1 LGVPHFGRRTA
12 ASVMPLVS
20 CIDGARMDV
29 DGQTVDDPFAWPPKD
44 TTADVG
50 PVVPMG
56 RACCARLGLDP
67 AVVSRVQVEVWVV
80 NDGSML
86 RIRSVGTNPTPW
98 FPKRDGHRR
107 RLLRKG
113 DCATLHDGDRFGLLT
128 TEPEPG
134 SVRWVAAAA
143 GPATGGGDIGPTTG
157 IEASKRDAPS
167 GRVQDPPPPSK
178 RIKDDDTDD
187 DVIII
192 DADPQSKPT
201 PAPVTKPTMLVLVGP
216 PGSGKSTMCAKLPP
230 TRWRVANQDTI
241 GKNGRR
247 GTRKQCLDAARKA
260 LTDSTQP
267 KHVAVD
273 RCGLTHDQRA
283 DFVALAAELGANCEC
298 VFFDLPREEVFNRV
312 RSRVNH
318 VGGVEGEKGVGCVKR
333 MMGGKANTPP
343 HSKEGYT
350 KVTRCVNAWEQDN
363 AAAAYAAFG
372 PPVAGWKPERF
383 QKSSEVSGAA
393 PSTEPKPQAKPGPNA
408 FAVMMGAAKSSP
420 VAKSKPPP
428 AETKPKAGAG
438 GVGAPWARGL
448 VDVAA
453 DPAGKDGV
461 LWHDET
467 LVVLEDK
474 YPKAAVH
481 YLVLARDP
489 GLARGPSALRA
500 EHADLVDRMAEVG
513 EKIAREKEGS
523 AGVVFRSGFHAKPSM
538 PQLHLHVISQDLRG
552 SGMKTRRHWNTFATD
567 FFKDAEDVA
576 AVLRRDGKVD
586 WDEEEEESG
595 VAMAK
600 LRCHRCG
607 DGPFNQ
613 MPKLFAHLDEC
624 RAPCEKGRKL

>member
-1 LGVPHFGRRTA
+1 
-12 ASVMPLVS
+12 MPIHSLNPRPRPS
-20 CIDGARMDV
+20 RNPRCSSSSALPAPAR
-29 DGQTVDDPFAWPPKD
+29 
-44 TTADVG
+44 
-50 PVVPMG
+50 
-56 RACCARLGLDP
+56 AR
-67 AVVSRVQVEVWVV
+67 
-80 NDGSML
+80 
-86 RIRSVGTNPTPW
+86 
-98 FPKRDGHRR
+98 
-107 RLLRKG
+107 
-113 DCATLHDGDRFGLLT
+113 C
-128 TEPEPG
+128 
-134 SVRWVAAAA
+134 
-143 GPATGGGDIGPTTG
+143 
-157 IEASKRDAPS
+157 APS
-167 GRVQDPPPPSK
+167 SRPS
-178 RIKDDDTDD
+178 
-187 DVIII
+187 
-192 DADPQSKPT
+192 
-201 PAPVTKPTMLVLVGP
+201 
-216 PGSGKSTMCAKLPP
+216 
-230 TRWRVANQDTI
+230 RWRVANQDTI

-260 LTDSTQP
+260 LTDLTQP

-312 RSRVNH
+312 RARVNH

-350 KVTRCVNAWEQDN
+350 NVTRCVNAWEQDN

-383 QKSSEVSGAA
+383 QKSLEASGPA

-420 VAKSKPPP
+420 VAKSKPPI

-461 LWHDET
+461 LWHDEH

-500 EHADLVDRMAEVG
+500 ESRGL
-513 EKIAREKEGS
+513 
-523 AGVVFRSGFHAKPSM
+523 SGP
-538 PQLHLHVISQDLRG
+538 
-552 SGMKTRRHWNTFATD
+552 
-567 FFKDAEDVA
+567 
-576 AVLRRDGKVD
+576 DG
-586 WDEEEEESG
+586 G
-595 VAMAK
+595 
-600 LRCHRCG
+600 G
-607 DGPFNQ
+607 G
-613 MPKLFAHLDEC
+613 
-624 RAPCEKGRKL
+624 